1 MKKPKKIL
9 LLITY
14 LVLLVLTGCGSGKG
28 TDIPTIEIPV
38 EKDTQV
44 SSESTEDQELYLIT
58 ALRSSEETIQLYR
71 YRNGKEYRFSY
82 SMDTVFHDKYGNYST
97 VSAFYPGKVVYIGNV
112 DDDGRLSEVTAADA
126 VWQYDAISR
135 FSVDEEGGILRIADS
150 NYRITSETMVFSDDE
165 IVDFSA
171 ITENDVLSVIG
182 QEKNILSVRITTGH
196 GTLALLN
203 TELFEGSY
211 LQLGTNIFAEITPE
225 MTLELPEGEYLLAV
239 ANNGWGG
246 NCEIQVTRGET
257 VEVDLD
263 EIKGDGPSYGTIR
276 FVFDVEDVTLAI
288 DGTTIDY
295 SEPVT
300 LQYGR
305 HSLVASCDGYD
316 DLSKTLIVNSG
327 EATIAVNF
335 NETTDTITTDSGTE
349 TDSETDTDSETS
361 TDSETG
367 TDSETST
374 DSETN
379 ADSGTDTDADTGDS
393 TTSGTDA
400 DTTTGTDTDA
410 ATGNDAASDA
420 GTGSD
425 STSTTEDTI
434 QSDSETISEDD
445 ILNDYLS
452 TLTELIGS
460 L

>member
-1 MKKPKKIL
+1 MKKPKRIL

-14 LVLLVLTGCGSGKG
+14 LVLLAGIAVLTGCGSGKG
-28 TDIPTIEIPV
+28 TDIPTIEIPS

-44 SSESTEDQELYLIT
+44 SGESTENQELYMIT

-82 SMDTVFHDKYGNYST
+82 SMDTAFRDKYGNYST
-97 VSAFYPGKVVYIGNV
+97 VSAFYPGKVVYIGGV
-112 DDDGRLSEVTAADA
+112 DDEGRLSEVTIADA

-150 NYRITSETMVFSDDE
+150 NYRITPETLVFSDDE

-182 QEKNILSVRITTGH
+182 QEKNVLSVRITTGH

-211 LQLGTNIFAEITPE
+211 LQLNTNIFAEITPE

-246 NCEIQVTRGET
+246 NCRIQVTRGET

-288 DGTTIDY
+288 DGKTVDY

-305 HSLVASCDGYD
+305 HSLTASCSGYD
-316 DLSKTLIVNSG
+316 DLSKTLIVNSE

-335 NETTDTITTDSGTE
+335 NETTDVIT
-349 TDSETDTDSETS
+349 TDSETDTETETS
-361 TDSETG
+361 TDSET
-367 TDSETST
+367 D
-374 DSETN
+374 
-379 ADSGTDTDADTGDS
+379 ADSGTGTDADTGDS
-393 TTSGTDA
+393 TASGTDA
-400 DTTTGTDTDA
+400 DTDTTGNTDD
-410 ATGNDAASDA
+410 
-420 GTGSD
+420 
-425 STSTTEDTI
+425 TT
-434 QSDSETISEDD
+434 QSDSETTSEDD

>member
-1 MKKPKKIL
+1 MKTPKRIL

-14 LVLLVLTGCGSGKG
+14 LVLLAGVAVLSGCGSGKG
-28 TDIPTIEIPV
+28 TDIPAVEIPSG
-38 EKDTQV
+38 EDTQV
-44 SSESTEDQELYLIT
+44 SGESAKNQELYMIT
-58 ALRSSEETIQLYR
+58 AIRSMEETIQLYR

-97 VSAFYPGKVVYIGNV
+97 VSSFYPGKVVYIGSV
-112 DDDGRLSEVTAADA
+112 DDEGRLSEVTMADA

-150 NYRITSETMVFSDDE
+150 NYRITSETKVFSDDE
-165 IVDFSA
+165 IVDFSS

-182 QEKNILSVRITTGH
+182 QDKNVLSVRITTGH

-211 LQLGTNIFAEITPE
+211 LQLGTNIFVEITPE

-263 EIKGDGPSYGTIR
+263 EIKGDGPSYGTIK
-276 FVFDVEDVTLAI
+276 FVFDVEDATLTI
-288 DGTTIDY
+288 DGKTIDY

-305 HSLVASCDGYD
+305 HSLTASCSGYE
-316 DLSKTLIVNSG
+316 DLSKYLFVNSE
-327 EATIAVNF
+327 EATITVNF
-335 NETTDTITTDSGTE
+335 DETTDTITTDSEAG
-349 TDSETDTDSETS
+349 TDSETDTTEDE
-361 TDSETG
+361 
-367 TDSETST
+367 
-374 DSETN
+374 
-379 ADSGTDTDADTGDS
+379 DTKSDTTEKTDS
-393 TTSGTDA
+393 TT
-400 DTTTGTDTDA
+400 
-410 ATGNDAASDA
+410 
-420 GTGSD
+420 
-425 STSTTEDTI
+425 E
-434 QSDSETISEDD
+434 SDSETISEDD

>member
-1 MKKPKKIL
+1 MKTPKKIL
-9 LLITY
+9 LRITY
-14 LVLLVLTGCGSGKG
+14 LMLLAGVAVLSGCGSGKG
-28 TDIPTIEIPV
+28 TDIPAIEMPSG
-38 EKDTQV
+38 EDTQV
-44 SSESTEDQELYLIT
+44 SDESAKNQELYMIT

-97 VSAFYPGKVVYIGNV
+97 VSSFYPGKVVYIGSV
-112 DDDGRLSEVTAADA
+112 DSDGRLSEVTMADA

-150 NYRITSETMVFSDDE
+150 NYRITSETLVFSDDE
-165 IVDFSA
+165 IVDFSS

-182 QEKNILSVRITTGH
+182 QDKNVLSVRITTGH

-211 LQLGTNIFAEITPE
+211 LQLNTNIFAEITPE

-263 EIKGDGPSYGTIR
+263 EIKGDGPSYGTIK
-276 FVFDVEDVTLAI
+276 FILDVEDATLTI
-288 DGTTIDY
+288 DGKTIDY

-305 HSLVASCDGYD
+305 HSLTASCSGYE
-316 DLSKTLIVNSG
+316 DLSKYLFVNSE
-327 EATIAVNF
+327 EATITVTF
-335 NETTDTITTDSGTE
+335 DTTTDVIT
-349 TDSETDTDSETS
+349 TDSETDTTEDE
-361 TDSETG
+361 
-367 TDSETST
+367 
-374 DSETN
+374 
-379 ADSGTDTDADTGDS
+379 DTKSDTTEKTDS
-393 TTSGTDA
+393 TT
-400 DTTTGTDTDA
+400 
-410 ATGNDAASDA
+410 
-420 GTGSD
+420 
-425 STSTTEDTI
+425 E
-434 QSDSETISEDD
+434 SDSETISQDD

-452 TLTELIGS
+452 TMTELIDS

>member
-1 MKKPKKIL
+1 MKTPKRIL

-14 LVLLVLTGCGSGKG
+14 LVLLAGVAVLSGCGSGKG
-28 TDIPTIEIPV
+28 TDIPEARIPS
-38 EKDTQV
+38 EEDTQV
-44 SSESTEDQELYLIT
+44 SGESTKNQELYMIT

-97 VSAFYPGKVVYIGNV
+97 VSSFYPGKAVYIGSV
-112 DDDGRLSEVTAADA
+112 DDEGRLSEVTIADA

-150 NYRITSETMVFSDDE
+150 NYRITSETLVFSDDE
-165 IVDFSA
+165 IVDFSS

-182 QEKNILSVRITTGH
+182 QDKNVLSVRITTGH

-211 LQLGTNIFAEITPE
+211 LQLGTNIFVEITPE

-263 EIKGDGPSYGTIR
+263 EIKGDGPSYGTIK
-276 FVFDVEDVTLAI
+276 FVFDVEDATLTI
-288 DGTTIDY
+288 DGKTIDY

-305 HSLVASCDGYD
+305 HSLTASCSGYE
-316 DLSKTLIVNSG
+316 DLSKYLFVNSP
-327 EATIAVNF
+327 EATITVNF
-335 NETTDTITTDSGTE
+335 DTTTDVITTDSDTETE
-349 TDSETDTDSETS
+349 TDTTEDETTESDTTEKT
-361 TDSETG
+361 
-367 TDSETST
+367 
-374 DSETN
+374 
-379 ADSGTDTDADTGDS
+379 DS
-393 TTSGTDA
+393 TT
-400 DTTTGTDTDA
+400 
-410 ATGNDAASDA
+410 
-420 GTGSD
+420 
-425 STSTTEDTI
+425 E
-434 QSDSETISEDD
+434 SDSETISQDD

-452 TLTELIGS
+452 TMTELIDS

>member
-1 MKKPKKIL
+1 
-9 LLITY
+9 
-14 LVLLVLTGCGSGKG
+14 
-28 TDIPTIEIPV
+28 
-38 EKDTQV
+38 
-44 SSESTEDQELYLIT
+44 
-58 ALRSSEETIQLYR
+58 
-71 YRNGKEYRFSY
+71 
-82 SMDTVFHDKYGNYST
+82 MDTAFRDKYGNYST
-97 VSAFYPGKVVYIGNV
+97 VSSFYPGKAVYIGSVN
-112 DDDGRLSEVTAADA
+112 DEGRLSEVTIADA

-150 NYRITSETMVFSDDE
+150 NYRITPETLVFSDDE

-182 QEKNILSVRITTGH
+182 QEKNVLSVRITTGH

-211 LQLGTNIFAEITPE
+211 LQLNTNIFAEITPE

-246 NCEIQVTRGET
+246 NCKIQVTRGET

-288 DGTTIDY
+288 DGKTVDY

-305 HSLVASCDGYD
+305 HSLTASCSGYD
-316 DLSKTLIVNSG
+316 DLSKTLIVNSE

-335 NETTDTITTDSGTE
+335 NETTDVIT
-349 TDSETDTDSETS
+349 TDSETDTET
-361 TDSETG
+361 ET
-367 TDSETST
+367 E
-374 DSETN
+374 
-379 ADSGTDTDADTGDS
+379 TDTDADTD
-393 TTSGTDA
+393 TDE
-400 DTTTGTDTDA
+400 DTDTDT
-410 ATGNDAASDA
+410 TGNTDD
-420 GTGSD
+420 
-425 STSTTEDTI
+425 TT
-434 QSDSETISEDD
+434 QSDSETTSEDD

>member
-1 MKKPKKIL
+1 ML
-9 LLITY
+9 LLGIA
-14 LVLLVLTGCGSGKG
+14 VLTGCGSGKG
-28 TDIPTIEIPV
+28 TDIPAIEMPSG
-38 EKDTQV
+38 EDTQV
-44 SSESTEDQELYLIT
+44 SDESAKNQELYMIT

-97 VSAFYPGKVVYIGNV
+97 MSSFYPGKVVYIGSV
-112 DDDGRLSEVTAADA
+112 DSDGRLSEVTMADA

-150 NYRITSETMVFSDDE
+150 NYRITSETLVFSDDE
-165 IVDFSA
+165 IVDFSS

-182 QEKNILSVRITTGH
+182 QDKNVLSVRITTGH

-211 LQLGTNIFAEITPE
+211 LQLNTNIFAEITPE

-263 EIKGDGPSYGTIR
+263 EIKGDGPSYGTIK
-276 FVFDVEDVTLAI
+276 FILDVEDATLTI
-288 DGTTIDY
+288 DGKTIDY

-305 HSLVASCDGYD
+305 HSLTASCSGYE
-316 DLSKTLIVNSG
+316 DLSKYLFVNSE
-327 EATIAVNF
+327 EATITVTF
-335 NETTDTITTDSGTE
+335 DTTTDVIT
-349 TDSETDTDSETS
+349 TDSETDTTEDE
-361 TDSETG
+361 
-367 TDSETST
+367 
-374 DSETN
+374 
-379 ADSGTDTDADTGDS
+379 DTKSDTTEKTDS
-393 TTSGTDA
+393 TT
-400 DTTTGTDTDA
+400 
-410 ATGNDAASDA
+410 
-420 GTGSD
+420 
-425 STSTTEDTI
+425 E
-434 QSDSETISEDD
+434 SDSETISQDD

-452 TLTELIGS
+452 TMTELIDS